1 VHAAGSVRKLWR
13 SFDWP
18 LVLGILAIV
27 AIGLVNLYSA
37 TAVNQRALFQK
48 QLWALLLGGGCFV
61 VAALIDY
68 RAYNRLAYV
77 AYGAGVLLLL
87 VVLVLGH
94 KVNGARRWFD
104 LGFLRLQPSEIMK
117 IIMIGAAAKFLHDD
131 PTPHARKL
139 SQAGIVFGLAVPPI
153 ALILAEPDLGTALI
167 IFLVTFTMLL
177 VAKLRLWHVGVLTA
191 AGIVVTPLIWLGLL
205 KEYQQNRILTFLDP
219 GRDPSGAGWH
229 ARQSIFA
236 IGSGRLT
243 GKGLLHGTQNQLQFL
258 PEHWT
263 DFPFAVLGEEWGF
276 LGGLLL
282 LAVYLF
288 LILWAIKLAYEAR
301 DRFGSMICVGV
312 AALIFWHVF
321 FNIGMVSGLLPVVG
335 VTLPL
340 VSYGGSSV
348 VTMLIAVGLLMN
360 VSVRKYSY

>member
-1 VHAAGSVRKLWR
+1 VPALRKLWR

-18 LVLGILAIV
+18 LAIGILAII

-37 TAVNQRALFQK
+37 TAVNQRPLFTRQI
-48 QLWALLLGGGCFV
+48 WALLLGGVFFTG
-61 VAALIDY
+61 AAFIDY
-68 RAYNRLAYV
+68 RNYTRLAYF
-77 AYGAGVLLLL
+77 AYAVGVLMLL
-87 VVLVLGH
+87 VVLVFGH

-104 LGFLRLQPSEIMK
+104 LGFFRLQPSELMK
-117 IIMIGAAAKFLHDD
+117 IFMIGAVAKFLHDD
-131 PTPHARKL
+131 PTPQERKL
-139 SQAGIVFGLAVPPI
+139 TQAGIVLGMAAVPV
-153 ALILAEPDLGTALI
+153 ALILAEPDLGTAII

-177 VAKLRLWHVGVLTA
+177 VAKLKLWHVGLLTA
-191 AGIVVTPLIWLGLL
+191 IGIVITPVVWLGLL

-219 GRDPSGAGWH
+219 QRDPSGAGWH
-229 ARQSIFA
+229 SRQSIFA

-276 LGGLLL
+276 LGGLVLL
-282 LAVYLF
+282 SVYLF
-288 LILWAIKLAYEAR
+288 LILWAINLAKEAR
-301 DRFGSMICVGV
+301 DRFGSMLCVGV
-312 AALIFWHVF
+312 AALLFWHVL
-321 FNIGMVSGLLPVVG
+321 FNIGMVSGVLPVVG

-360 VSVRKYSY
+360 VSVRRFAY

>member
-1 VHAAGSVRKLWR
+1 MPAFRKLWR
-13 SFDWP
+13 GFDWP
-18 LVLGILAIV
+18 LALAIIGIV

-48 QLWALLLGGGCFV
+48 QIWALVLGGGCFV
-61 VAALIDY
+61 AAALIDY
-68 RAYNRLAYV
+68 RAYNRLAYF
-77 AYGAGVLLLL
+77 AYGLGVLLLL
-87 VVLVLGH
+87 VVLLFGH

-104 LGFLRLQPSEIMK
+104 LGFFRLQPSELMK
-117 IIMIGAAAKFLHDD
+117 IFMIGAVAKFLHDD
-131 PTPHARKL
+131 PTPQERKL
-139 SQAGIVFGLAVPPI
+139 TQAGIVFGMAAVPV
-153 ALILAEPDLGTALI
+153 ALILAEPDLGTAII

-177 VAKLRLWHVGVLTA
+177 VAKLKLWHVGLLTA
-191 AGIVVTPLIWLGLL
+191 CGIVVTPVIWLGLL

-219 GRDPSGAGWH
+219 QRDPSGAGWH
-229 ARQSIFA
+229 SRQSIFA

-276 LGGLLL
+276 LGGVVLLSI
-282 LAVYLF
+282 YLF
-288 LILWAIKLAYEAR
+288 LILWAIRLAREAR

-312 AALIFWHVF
+312 AALLFWHVL
-321 FNIGMVSGLLPVVG
+321 FNIGMVSGVLPVVG